1 MSQITRAI
9 VIAGGVG
16 NRFSGH
22 FIPKQFVEIEG
33 KPVIAFTLQNVL
45 QVPEI
50 KEVVLVINK
59 DYEQLYKDIL
69 KTYKLDGIRCI
80 YGGLTRQQSIK
91 SGIREAAGSDYVVV
105 QNAVCPL
112 TEPKLISEVLNQTIS
127 KNISTSAYIDV
138 IDTVCLLYTSPSPRD
153 RG

>member
-50 KEVVLVINK
+50 KEVVLAVS
-59 DYEQLYKDIL
+59 YTHLTLPTIL
-69 KTYKLDGIRCI
+69 L
-80 YGGLTRQQSIK
+80 
-91 SGIREAAGSDYVVV
+91 V
-105 QNAVCPL
+105 
-112 TEPKLISEVLNQTIS
+112 
-127 KNISTSAYIDV
+127 
-138 IDTVCLLYTSPSPRD
+138 
-153 RG
+153 